1 MKSTSYIT
9 GKPREFFE
17 PEITILAEK
26 RIKACKE
33 LMAELAHQ
41 KTTPPHEDIAAMIN
55 RYSVA
60 EESVKWWTKILE
72 EE

>member
-1 MKSTSYIT
+1 MKSTDYIT

-17 PEITILAEK
+17 PEVTLLATK
-26 RIKACKE
+26 RIEACRE
-33 LMAELAHQ
+33 LMAKLAR
-41 KTTPPHEDIAAMIN
+41 KRKLGLLDPEDMD
-55 RYSVA
+55 RYMAA